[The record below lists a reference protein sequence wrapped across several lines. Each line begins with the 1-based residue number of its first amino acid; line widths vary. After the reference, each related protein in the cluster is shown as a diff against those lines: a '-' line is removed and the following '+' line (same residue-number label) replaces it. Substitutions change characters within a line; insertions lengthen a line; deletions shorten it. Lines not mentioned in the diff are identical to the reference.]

1 MCKET
6 VHVHYTFSIHPVHV
20 LCTGS
25 RRASTRGQSWCVRKP
40 YTFITRS
47 VYIQYT
53 SCVRAVDGPVH
64 AVNPGM
70 LGTRTRSV
78 HFSTHPYTSC
88 VQAVDGLVHA
98 VNPGMLGT
106 RTRSVHFSTHP
117 YTSCVQA
124 VDGQCKGQYT
134 RLFVPCA
141 IAMACMQVVKYAM
154 SSTLTLFRY
163 TPVLERNFCVL
174 LIQIWVHY

>member
-88 VQAVDGLVHA
+88 VQAVDG
-98 VNPGMLGT
+98 
-106 RTRSVHFSTHP
+106 
-117 YTSCVQA
+117 
-124 VDGQCKGQYT
+124 QCKGQYT

-174 LIQIWVHY
+174 LIRIWVHY